1 MKTDLYLGTITQFYD
16 VKYRSES
23 HEMKQKYGVFVT
35 ASFKS
40 YADLTK
46 WVDDVKYVYQ
56 VLDELHGGRDTDEG
70 VGEPLVHMLDMR
82 WVPIC
87 NAFIHDFGK
96 LKVPP
101 DIRRLHNEIMGHL
114 GFPLLRWPP
123 VLVVEKRSDGTTY
136 PRMPSEFDSVGCERQ
151 PIND

>member
-1 MKTDLYLGTITQFYD
+1 MGTITQFYD
-16 VKYRSES
+16 VMLRFES
-23 HEMKQKYGVFVT
+23 HELKQKNGACVT

-40 YADLTK
+40 HADLTK

-70 VGEPLVHMLDMR
+70 VGERLVFMLNMR

-87 NAFIHDFGK
+87 NVFIRDFGK

-101 DIRRLHNEIMGHL
+101 DIRRLHNKIMGYL
-114 GFPLLRWPP
+114 GFPLLCWPP
-123 VLVVEKRSDGTTY
+123 VLVVEKRSDGTPY
-136 PRMPSEFDSVGCERQ
+136 PRMPSEFGSVGCERQ